1 MADDFVGRFIKE
13 HKEYFSRNEKIIESN
28 TWNEVENYNNTLSS
42 FTEQVLQISNSNKK
56 DKEKQIKELQKEI
69 KQYTDSAKK
78 TKEALFKQEND
89 LTNSILGRLSAF
101 IKETEDSG
109 DRKND
114 RVQPFID
121 LTVNIIS
128 LHINKCNKYLA
139 YNLDA
144 INQTVENEQEAEYR
158 SSEIVFQDEVFTSK
172 IKIQSDL
179 HKLNISGDIDN
190 VKITFFKDQK
200 ATIPMIDVLK
210 NYSTEIRELTKKLKL
225 PKKVEDIEFYIH
237 KEKREE
243 DTGIQEIPQWE
254 EKKHYWEQKEET
266 LIFWYNEWLKIT
278 VGFTVDGYYFHP
290 WLYYHLNFY
299 KTPIPQKD
307 GTEPIINPTFRDT
320 EQYFSELLKKCE
332 EVKNRGIL
340 LYGSRRIG
348 KSVMMSSICE
358 WKALIKDNASTA
370 ITSGSAGDLAE
381 LTHKMKTSM
390 KFKVP
395 AFQLPIQKQE
405 WDGGTVELGLKWD
418 ASTLIEHSRHTI
430 KNLSGGATTS
440 TQKTAGGAPSV
451 FLIEEIGKTA
461 WEKAYLAA
469 IPSFETPDGFKTTII
484 AVGCVC
490 AGTKV
495 WTNSGELVNIEDL
508 KQEQGILGYNG
519 EGVSK
524 EPITWM
530 KPPAKKECVRITT
543 VGGYE
548 IECSVDHPFLT
559 STSKKIN
566 QNIPKSYFK
575 RADQLEVGD
584 SLFKPEAIDVF
595 GETRIE
601 DARMIGLLIGDGYYG
616 RNTPSLSI
624 GDEEIYDYISKN
636 YKISIKKE
644 FETKK
649 GGTFR
654 EVIISGQVPLMN
666 KLGMSGQTK
675 ENKQIPKAIFEA
687 DEWTVR
693 EFLAGYFDADGH
705 VNYCKEKGVV
715 RVVLTSVN
723 KHVLEDVSFLLTKI
737 GIYSTINK
745 EYNGYG
751 TDLAYSGKKEYCYN
765 LYINRVK
772 DVVQFHS
779 KINLL
784 CKHKT
789 DTLEKVF
796 NRDYK
801 HHSGFKKELTFKY
814 DENFKKGIHFKDK
827 KTKNLNTVRIKSIEY
842 IGEKDV
848 YNLTAGTTNTY
859 LANGFITHNTSG
871 EASLSK
877 DAMKAVSNPSSFK
890 FLEMDWD
897 LLEKHIPPEAITW
910 KRRTF
915 ANFVP
920 AQMAYKTGFKRI
932 ERRFGDFLGIESEY
946 LNKIIIHQ
954 TDWINNTKV
963 LKEAREEVKKDA
975 LKLQQETIQ
984 YPIDPEEC
992 FLSAE
997 KNPFPYMEAVRR
1009 KQYLLESGEW
1019 DRRRILY
1026 KGEDGRLQAEISTI
1040 PLIEYP
1046 HKGGTADAPLL
1057 IFEDIPITPQPDNL
1071 YVASFDDV
1079 KQDDSDTDSLISFQI
1094 WKMET
1099 FNDEWAGRMVLSWTL
1114 RPENR
1119 RPMYEKWLLL
1129 QQAYN
1134 ARAFPENEDMGYKSF
1149 LETKHLDERWLI
1161 SAVDFTSA
1169 MNINSNQKRK
1179 YGWTPRQSKRV
1190 LLGILK
1196 DKLEDPTKSSAFNQ
1210 DNGDIMGIQTMNDI
1224 GFLEEIINYKE
1235 DNNVDRISAAL
1246 GAVGWMH
1253 YLTINWMLP
1262 KQVREQT
1269 QEEKEYKFTRT
1280 AIRLS
1285 TRRALR

>member
-78 TKEALFKQEND
+78 TKEALFKQENE
-89 LTNSILGRLSAF
+89 LTSSILGRLSAF
-101 IKETEDSG
+101 IKEAENNG
-109 DRKND
+109 DRKNE

-121 LTVNIIS
+121 LTVKIIN
-128 LHINKCNKYLA
+128 LHISKCNKYLA

-144 INQTVENEQEAEYR
+144 INQTVDNEQEAEYR

-172 IKIQSDL
+172 IKIQDDL

-237 KEKREE
+237 KEQREE
-243 DTGIQEIPQWE
+243 KTGKQEIPQWE
-254 EKKHYWEQKEET
+254 EKKHYWEQHEET
-266 LIFWYNEWLKIT
+266 LNFWYNEWLKIT
-278 VGFTVDGYYFHP
+278 VGFTIDGYYFHP

-451 FLIEEIGKTA
+451 FLVEEIGKTS

-484 AVGCVC
+484 AVG
-490 AGTKV
+490 
-495 WTNSGELVNIEDL
+495 
-508 KQEQGILGYNG
+508 
-519 EGVSK
+519 
-524 EPITWM
+524 
-530 KPPAKKECVRITT
+530 
-543 VGGYE
+543 
-548 IECSVDHPFLT
+548 
-559 STSKKIN
+559 
-566 QNIPKSYFK
+566 
-575 RADQLEVGD
+575 
-584 SLFKPEAIDVF
+584 
-595 GETRIE
+595 
-601 DARMIGLLIGDGYYG
+601 
-616 RNTPSLSI
+616 
-624 GDEEIYDYISKN
+624 
-636 YKISIKKE
+636 
-644 FETKK
+644 
-649 GGTFR
+649 
-654 EVIISGQVPLMN
+654 
-666 KLGMSGQTK
+666 
-675 ENKQIPKAIFEA
+675 
-687 DEWTVR
+687 
-693 EFLAGYFDADGH
+693 
-705 VNYCKEKGVV
+705 
-715 RVVLTSVN
+715 
-723 KHVLEDVSFLLTKI
+723 
-737 GIYSTINK
+737 
-745 EYNGYG
+745 
-751 TDLAYSGKKEYCYN
+751 
-765 LYINRVK
+765 
-772 DVVQFHS
+772 
-779 KINLL
+779 
-784 CKHKT
+784 
-789 DTLEKVF
+789 
-796 NRDYK
+796 
-801 HHSGFKKELTFKY
+801 
-814 DENFKKGIHFKDK
+814 
-827 KTKNLNTVRIKSIEY
+827 
-842 IGEKDV
+842 
-848 YNLTAGTTNTY
+848 
-859 LANGFITHNTSG
+859 TSG

-877 DAMKAVSNPSSFK
+877 DAMKAVSNPASFK

-932 ERRFGDFLGIESEY
+932 ERRFGDFLGINSEY

-954 TDWINNTKV
+954 TDWINNTRV

-1026 KGEDGRLQAEISTI
+1026 KDENGRLTAEISTM

-1057 IFEDIPITPQPDNL
+1057 IFEDIPTTPQPDNL

-1099 FNDEWAGRMVLSWTL
+1099 FNDDWAGRMVLSWTC

-1119 RPMYEKWLLL
+1119 KPMYEKWLAL

-1196 DKLEDPTKSSAFNQ
+1196 DKLEDPTKSAAFNQ
-1210 DNGDIMGIQTMNDI
+1210 DDGDIMGIQTMNDI

-1262 KQVREQT
+1262 KQVRQIT
-1269 QEEKEYKFTRT
+1269 EEDEKYVFRRNPIRSNGRKTR
-1280 AIRLS
+1280 L
-1285 TRRALR
+1285 

>member
-42 FTEQVLQISNSNKK
+42 FAEQVLQISNSNKK

-69 KQYTDSAKK
+69 KLYTDSAKK
-78 TKEALFKQEND
+78 TKEALFKQENE
-89 LTNSILGRLSAF
+89 LTSSILGRLSAF
-101 IKETEDSG
+101 IKEAESSG
-109 DRKND
+109 DRKNE

-121 LTVNIIS
+121 LTVKIIN

-144 INQTVENEQEAEYR
+144 INQSVDNEQEAEYR

-172 IKIQSDL
+172 IKIQDDL

-210 NYSTEIRELTKKLKL
+210 TYSSEIRELTKKLNL
-225 PKKVEDIEFYIH
+225 PKKVGDIEFYIH

-243 DTGIQEIPQWE
+243 ETGIQEIPQWE
-254 EKKHYWEQKEET
+254 EKKHFWEQKSEV
-266 LIFWYNEWLKIT
+266 LNFWYNEWLKIT
-278 VGFTVDGYYFHP
+278 LGFTVDGYFFHP

-299 KTPIPQKD
+299 KTLIPQKD
-307 GTEPIINPTFRDT
+307 GTEPVINPTFRDN
-320 EQYFSELLKKCE
+320 EQYLAELLKKCD

-340 LYGSRRIG
+340 LYGTRRYG
-348 KSVMMSSICE
+348 KSVTMSSVCE

-381 LTHKMKTSM
+381 LTHKMRTSM

-395 AFQLPIQKQE
+395 AFQLPVQKQE
-405 WDGGTVELGLKWD
+405 WDGGIVELGLKWD
-418 ASTLIEHSRHTI
+418 SSTLIEHSRHTI

-440 TQKTAGGAPSV
+440 TQKTAGGAPSI

-484 AVGCVC
+484 AVG
-490 AGTKV
+490 
-495 WTNSGELVNIEDL
+495 
-508 KQEQGILGYNG
+508 
-519 EGVSK
+519 
-524 EPITWM
+524 
-530 KPPAKKECVRITT
+530 
-543 VGGYE
+543 
-548 IECSVDHPFLT
+548 
-559 STSKKIN
+559 
-566 QNIPKSYFK
+566 
-575 RADQLEVGD
+575 
-584 SLFKPEAIDVF
+584 
-595 GETRIE
+595 
-601 DARMIGLLIGDGYYG
+601 
-616 RNTPSLSI
+616 
-624 GDEEIYDYISKN
+624 
-636 YKISIKKE
+636 
-644 FETKK
+644 
-649 GGTFR
+649 
-654 EVIISGQVPLMN
+654 
-666 KLGMSGQTK
+666 
-675 ENKQIPKAIFEA
+675 
-687 DEWTVR
+687 
-693 EFLAGYFDADGH
+693 
-705 VNYCKEKGVV
+705 
-715 RVVLTSVN
+715 
-723 KHVLEDVSFLLTKI
+723 
-737 GIYSTINK
+737 
-745 EYNGYG
+745 
-751 TDLAYSGKKEYCYN
+751 
-765 LYINRVK
+765 
-772 DVVQFHS
+772 
-779 KINLL
+779 
-784 CKHKT
+784 
-789 DTLEKVF
+789 
-796 NRDYK
+796 
-801 HHSGFKKELTFKY
+801 
-814 DENFKKGIHFKDK
+814 
-827 KTKNLNTVRIKSIEY
+827 
-842 IGEKDV
+842 
-848 YNLTAGTTNTY
+848 
-859 LANGFITHNTSG
+859 TSG

-954 TDWINNTKV
+954 TDWVNNTRV
-963 LKEAREEVKKDA
+963 LLEARKEVEKDA

-997 KNPFPYMEAVRR
+997 KNPFPYMEAIKR
-1009 KQYLLESGEW
+1009 KQYLIETGKW
-1019 DRRRILY
+1019 DRRRVLY
-1026 KGEDGRLQAEISTI
+1026 KDDKGKLKAQISTM

-1046 HKGGTADAPLL
+1046 HKGGIADAPLL
-1057 IFEDIPITPQPDNL
+1057 IFEDIPETPPVDNL
-1071 YVASFDDV
+1071 YISSFDDV

-1094 WKMET
+1094 WKMKT
-1099 FNDEWAGRMVLSWTL
+1099 FGDEWGGRLVLSWTL

-1134 ARAFPENEDMGYKSF
+1134 AKAFPENEDMGYKSF

-1190 LLGILK
+1190 LLGLMK
-1196 DKLEDPTKSSAFNQ
+1196 DKMEDPVFAGS
-1210 DNGDIMGIQTMNDI
+1210 DEEGDIEIMGVQQVDDI
-1224 GFLEEIINYKE
+1224 GLLEEIINYKE
-1235 DNNVDRISAAL
+1235 DVNVDRISAAL

-1253 YLTINWMLP
+1253 YLEINWILP

-1269 QEEKEYKFTRT
+1269 EEEKNRVFRKSPIRGGRGGRTR
-1280 AIRLS
+1280 L
-1285 TRRALR
+1285 

>member
-1 MADDFVGRFIKE
+1 MADDFVGRFIKQ
-13 HKEYFSRNEKIIESN
+13 HKEYFARNKKIIESN
-28 TWNEVENYNNTLSS
+28 EWNNVEDYTNTLHT
-42 FTEQVLQISNSNKK
+42 FTEQVLQISNSNIK
-56 DKEKQIKELQKEI
+56 DKEKQLKELQKEI
-69 KQYTDSAKK
+69 RLFTDSAKK
-78 TKEALFKQEND
+78 TKEALFKQENE

-101 IKETEDSG
+101 IKETEKTG

-121 LTVNIIS
+121 STVKVIDS
-128 LHINKCNKYLA
+128 HIKKCDQYLD
-139 YNLDA
+139 YNLEA
-144 INQTVENEQEAEYR
+144 INQSVENEIEAEYR
-158 SSEIVFQDEVFTSK
+158 SSEIVFQDEVFTQK
-172 IKIQSDL
+172 IKIQDEL
-179 HKLNISGDIDN
+179 DKLNISGDIDN

-200 ATIPMIDVLK
+200 ATIPMIEVLK
-210 NYSTEIRELTKKLKL
+210 NYNSEIRELIKKLRL

-243 DTGIQEIPQWE
+243 ETGVQEIPQWE
-254 EKKHYWEQKEET
+254 ERKHVWEQKPEV
-266 LIFWYNEWLKIT
+266 LFFWYNEWLKIT
-278 VGFTVDGYYFHP
+278 IGFTVDGYYFHP

-348 KSVMMSSICE
+348 KSVIMSSICE

-381 LTHKMKTSM
+381 LTHKIKTSM

-440 TQKTAGGAPSV
+440 TQKTAGGNPSV

-484 AVGCVC
+484 AVG
-490 AGTKV
+490 
-495 WTNSGELVNIEDL
+495 
-508 KQEQGILGYNG
+508 
-519 EGVSK
+519 
-524 EPITWM
+524 
-530 KPPAKKECVRITT
+530 
-543 VGGYE
+543 
-548 IECSVDHPFLT
+548 
-559 STSKKIN
+559 
-566 QNIPKSYFK
+566 
-575 RADQLEVGD
+575 
-584 SLFKPEAIDVF
+584 
-595 GETRIE
+595 
-601 DARMIGLLIGDGYYG
+601 
-616 RNTPSLSI
+616 
-624 GDEEIYDYISKN
+624 
-636 YKISIKKE
+636 
-644 FETKK
+644 
-649 GGTFR
+649 
-654 EVIISGQVPLMN
+654 
-666 KLGMSGQTK
+666 
-675 ENKQIPKAIFEA
+675 
-687 DEWTVR
+687 
-693 EFLAGYFDADGH
+693 
-705 VNYCKEKGVV
+705 
-715 RVVLTSVN
+715 
-723 KHVLEDVSFLLTKI
+723 
-737 GIYSTINK
+737 
-745 EYNGYG
+745 
-751 TDLAYSGKKEYCYN
+751 
-765 LYINRVK
+765 
-772 DVVQFHS
+772 
-779 KINLL
+779 
-784 CKHKT
+784 
-789 DTLEKVF
+789 
-796 NRDYK
+796 
-801 HHSGFKKELTFKY
+801 
-814 DENFKKGIHFKDK
+814 
-827 KTKNLNTVRIKSIEY
+827 
-842 IGEKDV
+842 
-848 YNLTAGTTNTY
+848 
-859 LANGFITHNTSG
+859 TSG

-932 ERRFGDFLGIESEY
+932 ERRFGDFLGIDSEY

-954 TDWINNTKV
+954 TDWINNTRV

-1019 DRRRILY
+1019 DRRRTLY
-1026 KGEDGRLQAEISTI
+1026 KGENGKLKAEISTM
-1040 PLIEYP
+1040 PLVEYP
-1046 HKGGTADAPLL
+1046 HKGGTIDAPALV
-1057 IFEDIPITPQPDNL
+1057 FEEFPETPPPENL
-1071 YVASFDDV
+1071 YIASFDDV

-1099 FNDEWAGRMVLSWTL
+1099 FNDEWAGRMVFSWTL

-1129 QQAYN
+1129 QQTFN

-1149 LETKHLDERWLI
+1149 LETKHLDEKWLI
-1161 SAVDFTSA
+1161 SAVDFTSS
-1169 MNINSNQKRK
+1169 MNINSNNKRK

-1190 LLGILK
+1190 LLGLLK
-1196 DKLEDPTKSSAFNQ
+1196 DKMEDPTKSSKFNQ
-1210 DNGDIMGIQTMNDI
+1210 EEGDVMGIQTMNDI

-1235 DNNVDRISAAL
+1235 DVNVDRISASL

-1253 YLTINWMLP
+1253 YLEINWMLP
-1262 KQVREQT
+1262 KLVRQQT
-1269 QEEKEYKFTRT
+1269 IEEKEYKVIRT
-1280 AIRLS
+1280 AIRPS
-1285 TRRALR
+1285 FRRRSF

>member
-42 FTEQVLQISNSNKK
+42 FAEQVLQISNSNKK

-69 KQYTDSAKK
+69 KLYTDSAKK
-78 TKEALFKQEND
+78 TKEALFKQENE
-89 LTNSILGRLSAF
+89 LTSSILGRLSAF
-101 IKETEDSG
+101 IKEAESSG
-109 DRKND
+109 DRKNE

-121 LTVNIIS
+121 LTVKIIN

-144 INQTVENEQEAEYR
+144 INQSVDNEQEAEYR

-172 IKIQSDL
+172 IKIQDDL

-210 NYSTEIRELTKKLKL
+210 TYSSEIRELTKKLNL
-225 PKKVEDIEFYIH
+225 PKKVGDIEFYIH

-243 DTGIQEIPQWE
+243 ETGIQEIPQWE
-254 EKKHYWEQKEET
+254 EKKHFWEQKSEV
-266 LIFWYNEWLKIT
+266 LNFWYNEWLKIT
-278 VGFTVDGYYFHP
+278 LGFTVDGYFFHP

-299 KTPIPQKD
+299 KTLIPQKD
-307 GTEPIINPTFRDT
+307 GTEPVINPTFRDN
-320 EQYFSELLKKCE
+320 EQYLAELLKKCD

-340 LYGSRRIG
+340 LYGTRRYG
-348 KSVMMSSICE
+348 KSVTMSSVCE

-381 LTHKMKTSM
+381 LTHKMRTSM

-395 AFQLPIQKQE
+395 AFQLPVQKQE
-405 WDGGTVELGLKWD
+405 WDGGIVELGLKWD
-418 ASTLIEHSRHTI
+418 SSTLIEHSRHTI

-440 TQKTAGGAPSV
+440 TQKTAGGAPSI

-484 AVGCVC
+484 AVG
-490 AGTKV
+490 
-495 WTNSGELVNIEDL
+495 
-508 KQEQGILGYNG
+508 
-519 EGVSK
+519 
-524 EPITWM
+524 
-530 KPPAKKECVRITT
+530 
-543 VGGYE
+543 
-548 IECSVDHPFLT
+548 
-559 STSKKIN
+559 
-566 QNIPKSYFK
+566 
-575 RADQLEVGD
+575 
-584 SLFKPEAIDVF
+584 
-595 GETRIE
+595 
-601 DARMIGLLIGDGYYG
+601 
-616 RNTPSLSI
+616 
-624 GDEEIYDYISKN
+624 
-636 YKISIKKE
+636 
-644 FETKK
+644 
-649 GGTFR
+649 
-654 EVIISGQVPLMN
+654 
-666 KLGMSGQTK
+666 
-675 ENKQIPKAIFEA
+675 
-687 DEWTVR
+687 
-693 EFLAGYFDADGH
+693 
-705 VNYCKEKGVV
+705 
-715 RVVLTSVN
+715 
-723 KHVLEDVSFLLTKI
+723 
-737 GIYSTINK
+737 
-745 EYNGYG
+745 
-751 TDLAYSGKKEYCYN
+751 
-765 LYINRVK
+765 
-772 DVVQFHS
+772 
-779 KINLL
+779 
-784 CKHKT
+784 
-789 DTLEKVF
+789 
-796 NRDYK
+796 
-801 HHSGFKKELTFKY
+801 
-814 DENFKKGIHFKDK
+814 
-827 KTKNLNTVRIKSIEY
+827 
-842 IGEKDV
+842 
-848 YNLTAGTTNTY
+848 
-859 LANGFITHNTSG
+859 TSG

-954 TDWINNTKV
+954 TDWVNNTRV
-963 LKEAREEVKKDA
+963 LLEARKEVEKDA

-997 KNPFPYMEAVRR
+997 KNPFPYMEAIKR
-1009 KQYLLESGEW
+1009 KQYLIETGKW
-1019 DRRRILY
+1019 DRRRVLY
-1026 KGEDGRLQAEISTI
+1026 KDDKGKLKAQISTM

-1046 HKGGTADAPLL
+1046 HKGGVADAPLL
-1057 IFEDIPITPQPDNL
+1057 IFEDIPETPPVDNL
-1071 YVASFDDV
+1071 YISSFDDV

-1094 WKMET
+1094 WKMKT
-1099 FNDEWAGRMVLSWTL
+1099 FGDEWGGRLVLSWTL

-1134 ARAFPENEDMGYKSF
+1134 AKAFPENEDMGYKSF

-1190 LLGILK
+1190 LLGLMK
-1196 DKLEDPTKSSAFNQ
+1196 DKMEDPVFAGS
-1210 DNGDIMGIQTMNDI
+1210 DEEGDIEIMGVQQVDDI
-1224 GFLEEIINYKE
+1224 GLLEEIINYKE
-1235 DNNVDRISAAL
+1235 DVNVDRISAAL

-1253 YLTINWMLP
+1253 YLEINWILP

-1269 QEEKEYKFTRT
+1269 EEEKNRVFRKSPIRVGRGGRTR
-1280 AIRLS
+1280 L
-1285 TRRALR
+1285 